1 MPCLHKNH
9 SCGTIFPVNRKEI
22 LAMKKGVVFDL
33 DGTLIHSL
41 PDIAGAMNRSLA
53 KFGLPGFEEAAYKVG
68 NGVLKLT
75 ERCVGDRKDLYDQ
88 VKAAYMEDYSQHN
101 RVDSH
106 PFRGVEDMLHA
117 LNQRGIPVA
126 VLTNKDQQD
135 AESMLHHFFP
145 GIVFAA
151 IRGRTEGVP
160 LKPDPAGALLIAE
173 GLGVNPADCLYV
185 GDTST
190 DMNCGTAAGMETVG
204 VLWGYRPREELTAN
218 GARHLISDPMELVDL
233 ADS

>member
-1 MPCLHKNH
+1 
-9 SCGTIFPVNRKEI
+9 
-22 LAMKKGVVFDL
+22 MKKGVVFDL
-33 DGTLIHSL
+33 DGTLVHSL

-53 KFGLPGFEEAAYKVG
+53 KFGLPGFEEAAYKYKVG
-68 NGVLKLT
+68 NGVFKLT
-75 ERCVGDRKDLYDQ
+75 ERCVGDRKDLIEQ
-88 VKAAYMEDYSQHN
+88 VVAAYMEDYSQNN

-106 PFRGVEDMLHA
+106 PFRGVEDMLRA
-117 LNQRGIPVA
+117 LNQRDIPVA
-126 VLTNKDQQD
+126 VLTNKDQPD
-135 AESMLHHFFP
+135 AESMLRHFFP
-145 GIVFAA
+145 DVVFAA

-160 LKPDPAGALLIAE
+160 LKPDPTGALLIAE

-218 GARHLISDPMELVDL
+218 GARHLISDPMELIDL
-233 ADS
+233 AEA

>member
-1 MPCLHKNH
+1 MK
-9 SCGTIFPVNRKEI
+9 RKERQ
-22 LAMKKGVVFDL
+22 AMKKGVVFDL

-41 PDIAGAMNRSLA
+41 PDIAAAMNRSLA
-53 KFGLPGFEEAAYKVG
+53 KYGLPGFEEAAYKYKVG

-75 ERCVGDRKDLYDQ
+75 ERCVGERKDLYDQ

-101 RVDSH
+101 RVDSR
-106 PFRGVEDMLHA
+106 PFRGVEDMLLT

-126 VLTNKDQQD
+126 VLTNKDQGD
-135 AESMLHHFFP
+135 AESMLRHFFP
-145 GIVFAA
+145 DIAFSV
-151 IRGRTEGVP
+151 IRGRNEGVP

-173 GLGVNPADCLYV
+173 SLGVNPADCLYV

-190 DMNCGTAAGMETVG
+190 DMNCGNAAGMETVG

-218 GARHLISDPMELVDL
+218 GARHLISDPMELIDL
-233 ADS
+233 AEA